1 MFKTPQFWLK
11 LNWIS
16 LILLPLTLLYKLG
29 FYLKKKITKTHFAKI
44 PVICVGNITAGG
56 SGKTPFALALGQY
69 FHEKNINFCYLT
81 RGYKAQNKAQNSGV
95 IYLDNSQNYSAH
107 EVGDE
112 PLLLSEVAPVFVAKN
127 RWLGC
132 QEIEK
137 NPQFKAIIMD
147 DGLQNFQLKHDI
159 KILVIDGKIGFGN
172 SLLLPSGPLRQ
183 SLSSV
188 IKDVDLFVLIGEDF
202 SAITQKILRQKPQA
216 QIIKTQV
223 NIKNLESFKNK
234 KFIAFCGIAFP
245 QKFFDLLIKSN
256 LTLHENHAFSDHHN
270 YQTHEIEKL
279 LARAK
284 NNNCHL
290 LTTKK
295 DWVKFSNKVQ
305 KEIDFVDIDLD
316 LKSCN
321 SNDEVLKKIFKK
333 YFKNV

>member
-56 SGKTPFALALGQY
+56 SGKTPFAIALGQY

-137 NPQFKAIIMD
+137 KPQFKAIIMD

-202 SAITQKILRQKPQA
+202 SAITQKILSQKPQA

-234 KFIAFCGIAFP
+234 NFIAFCGIAFP

-256 LTLHENHAFSDHHN
+256 LTLLETHAFSDHHN
-270 YQTHEIEKL
+270 YQIHEIEKL

-284 NNNCHL
+284 NNNCRL

-295 DWVKFSNKVQ
+295 DWVKFSNKTQ

-321 SNDEVLKKIFKK
+321 SNDEILKKIFTK